1 MNARPFRSILVVLA
15 AIGGLAACNSTPS
28 AKRVALDVIET
39 LDHLTEAERK
49 CMRTKVE
56 EEYSQDEIEAFAEG
70 SDETP
75 PDPEAKA
82 ALDRF
87 EADLADCR
95 SSS

>member
-1 MNARPFRSILVVLA
+1 MLVVLA
-15 AIGGLAACNSTPS
+15 AVGGLAACNSTPS

-39 LDHLTEAERK
+39 LDNLTEAERQ

-56 EEYSQDEIEAFAEG
+56 KDYSQDEIQAIAEG
-70 SDETP
+70 ADQTP

-87 EADLADCR
+87 EADLADCTTG
-95 SSS
+95 

>member
-1 MNARPFRSILVVLA
+1 VNARPFRSVLVVLA

-28 AKRVALDVIET
+28 ARRVALDVIET
-39 LDHLTEAERK
+39 LPVSDEVKE

-56 EEYSQDEIEAFAEG
+56 EDYSQDEIQAFAEG

-75 PDPEAKA
+75 QDPEAKA

-87 EADLADCR
+87 EADLADCNT
-95 SSS
+95 SS